1 MTYIRNNKIVFMCGQ
16 TVCYTLESCYNSLPQ
31 IPLFLYVFYPPI
43 AECIQEKYWVWWE
56 RLWAV
61 LSSTGNRFFS
71 RAVCNHGAVL
81 FPMIARPLAKCAN
94 THTHAH
100 THTHTHRCAHGITV
114 WKCDFKTSTK
124 YSEGRSE
131 CRDITHPSP
140 GDITIFVHHS
150 ALLYGPTVVAHAL
163 WIS

>member
-1 MTYIRNNKIVFMCGQ
+1 MCGQ

-94 THTHAH
+94 THTCTY
-100 THTHTHRCAHGITV
+100 THTHIDVHMASLCENV
-114 WKCDFKTSTK
+114 TSK
-124 YSEGRSE
+124 HQQNIQRE
-131 CRDITHPSP
+131 DQ
-140 GDITIFVHHS
+140 S
-150 ALLYGPTVVAHAL
+150 AETSHIQVQVILPFLCIILLFSMAQQLWPMHYGLAKSVVKAT
-163 WIS
+163 W